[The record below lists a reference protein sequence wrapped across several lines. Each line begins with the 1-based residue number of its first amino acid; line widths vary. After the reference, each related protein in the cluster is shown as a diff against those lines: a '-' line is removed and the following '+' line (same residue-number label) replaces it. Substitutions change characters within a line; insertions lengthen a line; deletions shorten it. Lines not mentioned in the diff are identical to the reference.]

1 MGLSSTA
8 SKWDL
13 KTEIVIKLIR
23 AIMSNPKPQPIG
35 KQQRMSLRDPGI
47 KGPLWVSK
55 VTLPV
60 PEEEDVRMALVDAIE
75 ALKEGGETYTVPHIV
90 PVEAEW
96 TGYRAGMDKHRHRID
111 LSEEQHYD
119 RLMKEVTSNVTILY
133 FHGGAYF
140 LMDPSSHR
148 LVCSKLAKLTG
159 GRCLSVRYR
168 LAPKHAFPAA
178 VLDAF
183 IAYLSLLA
191 PPPGSFHKPIPAK
204 HIVFSGDSA
213 GGNLSVCLLRLI
225 LQLYRSSPSETPT
238 VRFHGQDVEVPLPAG
253 VAANSGWFD
262 MSRCMPSIHAN
273 SQFDYLP
280 DPPSANFVKHFP
292 EDDLWPTDPPR
303 GDLYCETSM
312 LCHPLVSPLAAKEW
326 IGACPLW
333 LVYGTERLTDE
344 GKIVARRAAQQ
355 GVQVQ
360 WLEYEAMPHCFGILF
375 EHLES
380 SKSCY
385 ASWAQFAKDVVAGKA
400 IEIRG
405 VFTEAKTYEVTDVQV
420 AQLLS
425 EISDEEVDR
434 RMREA
439 REKRRTGE
447 EGEAKL
453 LPRL

>member
-1 MGLSSTA
+1 MR
-8 SKWDL
+8 
-13 KTEIVIKLIR
+13 TEVTVKLIR
-23 AIMSNPKPQPIG
+23 NILSNPTPQPIG
-35 KQQRMSLRDPGI
+35 KQQRISLKDPGI

-55 VTLPV
+55 VTLPT
-60 PEEEDVRMALVDAIE
+60 PEEEDARIVLVNAIE
-75 ALKEGGETYTVPHIV
+75 ALKEGEEAYTVPHNV

-96 TGYRAGMDKHRHRID
+96 TGYWAGVDKHRLRLD

-119 RLMKEVTSNVTILY
+119 RLMKEVTSDVTILY

-148 LVCSKLAKLTG
+148 LTCSKLAKLTG

-178 VLDAF
+178 LLDAF
-183 IAYLSLLA
+183 VAYLSLLA

-213 GGNLSVCLLRLI
+213 GGNLSVCLLQLI
-225 LQLYRSSPSETPT
+225 LQLHRSSPSQMPI

-280 DPPSANFVKHFP
+280 NPPSGNLVKHFP
-292 EDDLWPTDPPR
+292 KDDLWPTDPPR

-312 LCHPLVSPLAAKEW
+312 LCHPLVSPLAAKDW
-326 IGACPLW
+326 TGTCPLW
-333 LVYGTERLTDE
+333 LVYGTECLIDE
-344 GKIVARRAAQQ
+344 GKVVARRAAQQ
-355 GVQVQ
+355 GGQVQ
-360 WLEYEAMPHCFGILF
+360 WLEYEAMPHCFALMF

-380 SKSCY
+380 STRCF

-400 IEIRG
+400 IGTRG
-405 VFTEAKTYEVTDVQV
+405 VFTAAKTYEERDVQV
-420 AQLLS
+420 SELLS
-425 EISDEEVDR
+425 EISDKEVDE

-439 REKRRTGE
+439 KEKRSTGE

-453 LPRL
+453 IPRL